1 MELRIKQGRYL
12 SADGINLVAGKS
24 NDTTVGLEIT
34 EERKQKLLEDFPELF
49 EEIDGALDLSHL
61 SLPELVDK
69 LTSAVLEFAPDADK
83 APKAEKKPAKK

>member
-34 EERKQKLLEDFPELF
+34 EERKQELLVDFPELF
-49 EEIDGALDLSHL
+49 EEIDEDTEAAEKAAA
-61 SLPELVDK
+61 ELEAAEK
-69 LTSAVLEFAPDADK
+69 AAAP
-83 APKAEKKPAKK
+83 AEKKPAKK